1 MKKRSFQIIVFLIFS
16 VTASFIFAAEEQGD
30 AINITSDRMEAEKLK
45 RLIVFKGN
53 VVAEQK
59 DMTIKSDELYIH
71 YDESGKDVEKVIA
84 IGNVMVMQGD
94 KTATAKRAE
103 YYRIEEKVVLTGNAR
118 LNEASNFVE
127 GEKITIYVK
136 DGRSIV
142 EGSEKE
148 RVKARIFTNNEGG
161 ILEETFSK

>member
-1 MKKRSFQIIVFLIFS
+1 MKKLSFQIIVFLIFS

-59 DMTIKSDELYIH
+59 DMTIKSDELHIY
-71 YDESGKDVEKVIA
+71 YDESGKDVEKVVA
-84 IGNVMVMQGD
+84 IGNVRVVQGD

-103 YYRIEEKVVLTGNAR
+103 YYKIEEKVVLTGNAR
-118 LNEASNFVE
+118 LNEANNFVE
-127 GEKITIYVK
+127 GERITVYVK

-142 EGSEKE
+142 EGSQKG
-148 RVKARIFTNNEGG
+148 RVKAHILTNNEGG

>member
-1 MKKRSFQIIVFLIFS
+1 MKKLSFQIIVFLIFS

-45 RLIVFKGN
+45 QLIVFKGN
-53 VVAEQK
+53 VAAKQK
-59 DMTIKSDELYIH
+59 DMTINSDELHIH
-71 YDESGKDVEKVIA
+71 YDESGKEIEKVIA
-84 IGNVMVMQGD
+84 IGNVRVSQGD

-103 YYRIEEKVVLTGNAR
+103 YYKREEKVVLTGNAR

-127 GEKITIYVK
+127 GERITVYVK

-142 EGSEKE
+142 EGSKKG
-148 RVKARIFTNNEGG
+148 RVKAHILSNSEGG